1 MNGAGPLLRVQ
12 GRRVSAEPTAFG
24 QLMPVSDNADA
35 TVVRARLET
44 DGGVLLRGFVDP
56 AKIAAAAR
64 AVREHIE
71 VIDGTDVHRNKRV
84 LTALAD
90 APEVRALRQDAQV
103 RAWFSA
109 IFDEPA
115 RSFDHTWVRAVPPG
129 DGTAP
134 HCDLPYMARGTDRI
148 LTLWL
153 PLTRVTLADG
163 PLAILSGSHQ
173 HPTIQDYCRLDADR
187 LPRRL
192 LPRFRHGRR
201 VPEAK
206 FSRNA
211 DGCRREL
218 GGRWL
223 TSTFEPGD
231 AVVFSAR
238 TLHCSL
244 DNTGRRWRLS
254 LDTRYQ
260 PDAAACDPRW
270 SGRAAPR

>member
-1 MNGAGPLLRVQ
+1 MNDAGLRMRVQ
-12 GRRVSAEPTAFG
+12 GRRISVEPTAFG
-24 QLMPVSDNADA
+24 QLEAVSDPAD
-35 TVVRARLET
+35 TREVRTRLDA
-44 DGGVLLRGFVDP
+44 DGCVLLRAFVSTV
-56 AKIAAAAR
+56 KVAAAAR
-64 AVREHIE
+64 AVRDHLATS
-71 VIDGTDVHRNKRV
+71 DGTDGQRSKRV
-84 LTALAD
+84 LTELAD
-90 APEVRALRQDAQV
+90 APAVRALRQDAQV
-103 RAWFSA
+103 LGWFSSV
-109 IFDEPA
+109 FGEPA

-134 HCDLPYMARGTDRI
+134 HCDLPYMARGTDRF

-153 PLTRVTLADG
+153 PLTPVTLADG
-163 PLAILSGSHQ
+163 PLAILAGSHQ
-173 HPTIQDYCRLDADR
+173 HPTIQDYCRLDADH

-244 DNTGRRWRLS
+244 DNTGLGSRLS

-260 PDAAACDPRW
+260 PNAALCDPRW
-270 SGRAAPR
+270 SGPPAPR

>member
-1 MNGAGPLLRVQ
+1 MSAAAPQIRVQ
-12 GRRVSAEPTAFG
+12 GRRISVEATAFG
-24 QLMPVSDNADA
+24 RLEPVSDHADTA
-35 TVVRARLET
+35 EVRTRLGT
-44 DGGVLLRGFVDP
+44 DGCVLLRAFFP
-56 AKIAAAAR
+56 AAKIAAAAR
-64 AVREHIE
+64 AVRDHLAAPDETG
-71 VIDGTDVHRNKRV
+71 VRRNKRV

-90 APEVRALRQDAQV
+90 APAVRALRHDTQV
-103 RAWFSA
+103 LDWFSA
-109 IFDEPA
+109 VFGEPA

-134 HCDLPYMARGTDRI
+134 HCDLPYMARGTDRL
-148 LTLWL
+148 LTMWL
-153 PLTRVTLADG
+153 PLTPVTLADG
-163 PLAILSGSHQ
+163 PLAILAGSHQ
-173 HPTIQDYCRLDADR
+173 HPTIQDYCRIDADR

-244 DNTGRRWRLS
+244 DNTGHSSRLS

-260 PDAAACDPRW
+260 PSAALCDPRW
-270 SGRAAPR
+270 SGSAASR